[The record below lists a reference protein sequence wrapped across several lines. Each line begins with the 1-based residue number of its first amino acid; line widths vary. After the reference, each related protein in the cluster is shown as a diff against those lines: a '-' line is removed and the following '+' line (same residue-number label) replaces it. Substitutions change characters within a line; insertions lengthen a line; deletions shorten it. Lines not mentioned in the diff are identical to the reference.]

1 MKGCTVVTAPLSRGA
16 MRFVLPSLCVVL
28 CACLPPITS
37 KVPAPA
43 PPPGNVELVAAG
55 ARSACALLEGGGV
68 CCWGAPGLVGDG
80 TRSLRVEP
88 VAVKG
93 LAAGAQSLTAGLS
106 HTCALSSAGQVKCW
120 GENARGQLGLG
131 TTENALE
138 PSVITTLEGVTAVAA
153 GAGHTCAL
161 LSSGEVRCWGV
172 NDQYQLGGGAS
183 ATALKPVPVEGLT
196 DGIRDIAAGAG
207 HTCAVTASGE
217 VHCWGGNTHGELGMG
232 VASAA
237 PVATPSRVSGLPG
250 PMMMVA
256 AGRFH
261 SCAVSPQ
268 GTVWCWGQNEFGAL
282 GDDTSLDR
290 PFPVQPLGL
299 PDAVVALTAG
309 AGGTCAVL
317 RNGEAYC
324 WGNNANGQLGDG
336 TRIHRSRPTRVQGLE
351 GGGRMVAYG
360 EEFSCG
366 TTRALRALCWGKNDV
381 GQLGDGT
388 DAPREFPGP
397 VQGL

>member
-1 MKGCTVVTAPLSRGA
+1 MICTVKRPPLPRPP
-16 MRFVLPSLCVVL
+16 MRSALPALWLALCG
-28 CACLPPITS
+28 CLQPITS
-37 KVPAPA
+37 QAPEPAPL
-43 PPPGNVELVAAG
+43 PGNVELVAAG
-55 ARSACALLEGGGV
+55 ARSACALLEGGSV
-68 CCWGAPGLVGDG
+68 RCWGAPGLVGDG

-93 LAAGAQSLTAGLS
+93 LVAGAQSLTAGLA

-120 GENARGQLGLG
+120 GENPRGQLGLG
-131 TTENALE
+131 TTDSALE
-138 PSVITTLEGVTAVAA
+138 PMHVASLEGGVTDVAA

-161 LSSGEVRCWGV
+161 LDSGEVRCWGV
-172 NDQYQLGGGAS
+172 NDQYQLGGGAPAEARS
-183 ATALKPVPVEGLT
+183 PVPVQGLT
-196 DGIRDIAAGAG
+196 DGIRNIAAGAG
-207 HTCAVTASGE
+207 HTCAVTANGE
-217 VHCWGGNTHGELGMG
+217 VHCWGGNTHGELGIG

-237 PVATPSRVSGLPG
+237 PVATPSRVQGLPG

-261 SCAVSPQ
+261 TCAVSAQ

-290 PFPVQPLGL
+290 SLPVQPLGL
-299 PDAVVALTAG
+299 PDAVVALSAG

-317 RNGEAYC
+317 RNGEAFC

-336 TRIHRSRPTRVQGLE
+336 TRIHRSRPVRVLGLE